1 MDSCF
6 ALMWAHQHGRAG
18 CLSIL
23 VPRAAT
29 LLASTTVR
37 DLWLVLEQY
46 VCDSLTSGISTQ
58 PQKLDSVPVTNS
70 YKTWQL
76 LLRVILEQERIKVL
90 YPVLLGTLWSPRY
103 HSSGNQIAATV
114 ATDPISYLESSG
126 FLLSE
131 PTAGTTAARR
141 R

>member
-6 ALMWAHQHGRAG
+6 TLMWAHQHSRAG

-46 VCDSLTSGISTQ
+46 VRNSLTSGISTQ
-58 PQKLDSVPVTNS
+58 PPKLDAVPVTNS

-76 LLRVILEQERIKVL
+76 LLRVIPEQERIKVL
-90 YPVLLGTLWSPRY
+90 YRILPGTLWSPRY
-103 HSSGNQIAATV
+103 RSSGNQNAATV
-114 ATDPISYLESSG
+114 ATEPISYLESSG
-126 FLLSE
+126 FLFSE
-131 PTAGTTAARR
+131 PTAGMTAARR
-141 R
+141 H

>member
-1 MDSCF
+1 MDCCF

-23 VPRAAT
+23 APRAAT

-58 PQKLDSVPVTNS
+58 PQKLDTVPVTNS

-76 LLRVILEQERIKVL
+76 LLRVILEQERIRCFTLSCLEPCGALDIAV
-90 YPVLLGTLWSPRY
+90 LGTRMLP
-103 HSSGNQIAATV
+103 
-114 ATDPISYLESSG
+114 
-126 FLLSE
+126 LSAL
-131 PTAGTTAARR
+131 TQSLT
-141 R
+141 

>member
-29 LLASTTVR
+29 LLASPTVR

-46 VCDSLTSGISTQ
+46 VRDSLTSGISTQ
-58 PQKLDSVPVTNS
+58 PQKLDTVPVTNS

-90 YPVLLGTLWSPRY
+90 YPILPGTIWSPRY
-103 HSSGNQIAATV
+103 RSSGNQNACTV

-126 FLLSE
+126 FLYSE
-131 PTAGTTAARR
+131 PTTCTTAGRR

>member
-1 MDSCF
+1 MDCCF

-23 VPRAAT
+23 APRAAT

-58 PQKLDSVPVTNS
+58 PQKLDTVPVTNS

-90 YPVLLGTLWSPRY
+90 YPILPGTLWSPRY
-103 HSSGNQIAATV
+103 RSSGNQNAAIV
-114 ATDPISYLESSG
+114 GTDPISYLESPG
-126 FLLSE
+126 FLFSE
-131 PTAGTTAARR
+131 LAAGATAAPQR
-141 R
+141 